1 MAGSQEGMCPRCL
14 LAAALRHPGAAA
26 TAGLPAP
33 GDWIG
38 SYRVLS
44 LLGEGGMGL
53 VYLAEQDR
61 PIARQVAVKIIKLGM
76 DTRAVLAR
84 FQSEQQ
90 ALALMDHPSISQ
102 VFEAGSTA
110 EGRPYFAMEYVPG
123 VPITDYCDRH
133 NLGTRQR
140 LELFLQAAGAVQHA
154 HQKGVIHRDLKP
166 SNILITDRDGA
177 PVLKIIDFGLAKAT
191 EKQFAE
197 ETLFTEAGVLI
208 GTPEYMSPEQALG
221 ARDIDTRTD
230 IYSLGVL
237 LYELLVG
244 TVPFDSKTLRAG
256 GYDEIRRII
265 REDDPPLPTS
275 RLQSLGPEAAQVASR
290 RSTDAIRLR
299 KELSGDLDWIAMKAL
314 EKESSRRYPSASEMA
329 ADIQRHLL
337 DEPVSAGLAGPVYR
351 CRKFI
356 RKHRFAVAGA
366 AAVLLSGVAI
376 FSAAYI
382 GVRHE
387 RTSAVRASYRAN
399 VAAAELLLRE
409 HQPGEARE
417 HLETCAPELRNWEW
431 RYLWRE
437 TDTSLA
443 RMRPQGEFRN
453 APFPSTIGFAGSL
466 ICWNTQTT
474 VECWDGPSY
483 SSPVIFKFRRVLAMS
498 QDAELAVT
506 DDGGIRV
513 VEVISGRTL
522 SICGDCKADSKA
534 YYAVFSPDK
543 SRVAMPSGSGTIVW
557 EVRGGRT
564 LAQIPAE
571 DVLAFSPDGAE
582 LALGNLEVWSV
593 AKLHKVASL
602 RPGGD
607 VASAAFSP
615 DGRRLVAGS
624 REGSIRVWNL
634 QSPAEPAVLAIT
646 GPEVEAV
653 AFSPDSRRVAATG
666 YDRAVRIWLDDKLI
680 ASLAGFNFPTANSVA
695 FSPDGKRLAAGWECC
710 ELAVWDATSYGG
722 QFLPLA
728 PGKATA
734 MAVSSGSALM
744 AAGFEDGRVALYGL
758 DGTMVRG
765 WPAGAGRIGS
775 MAFSPDGKHL
785 LTGGRSGA
793 AQVWN
798 VPSGAPGVELR
809 GHSAA
814 ITAVAYS
821 PDGRRV
827 ASGSTDRTAR
837 LWDAD
842 SGRSITITL
851 RAPVNSVSFSPDGRG
866 LLTAAGDT
874 SASAMDETPLRLW
887 DASTGSLLQE
897 FKDLE
902 PCAIDTPLCPAF
914 DASFSPDGRRLV
926 ATFPTVGKS
935 IVWNARTGAVISRL
949 RDGVFSFRVTFS
961 PDGSRIVTASWD
973 SLRIWDAV
981 QYERLL
987 AMPLD
992 EGPQK
997 LAFTSDG
1004 SLLLGLTESGV
1015 RMWQSLGPTTARR
1028 P

>member
-1 MAGSQEGMCPRCL
+1 
-14 LAAALRHPGAAA
+14 LAAALRRPAAAAA
-26 TAGLPAP
+26 TGLPAP

-38 SYRVLS
+38 GYRVLG
-44 LLGEGGMGL
+44 LLGEGGMGV
-53 VYLAEQDR
+53 VYLAEQER
-61 PIARQVAVKIIKLGM
+61 PIARRVAVKIIKLGM
-76 DTRAVLAR
+76 DTWAVLAR

-90 ALALMDHPSISQ
+90 ALALMDHPNIAQ
-102 VFEAGSTA
+102 VYEAGSTA

-123 VPITDYCDRH
+123 IPITDYCDRH
-133 NLGTRQR
+133 NLETRKR

-166 SNILITDRDGA
+166 SNILITDRDGE

-197 ETLFTEAGVLI
+197 ETLFSEAGVLI

-244 TVPFDSKTLRAG
+244 TVPFDSRALRAG

-275 RLQSLGPEAAQVASR
+275 RLQALGPEAAEVASR
-290 RSTDAIRLR
+290 RSTDAVGLR
-299 KELSGDLDWIAMKAL
+299 KELLGDLDWIAMKAL

-329 ADIQRHLL
+329 ADIQRHLR

-351 CRKFI
+351 SRKFI
-356 RKHRFAVAGA
+356 RKHRLGVASA
-366 AAVLLSGVAI
+366 AAILVLGVAI

-382 GVRHE
+382 RVRHE
-387 RTSAVRASYRAN
+387 RASALRASYRAN

-409 HQPGEARE
+409 HQPFEARE
-417 HLETCAPELRNWEW
+417 HLQSCDPELRNWEW

-453 APFPSTIGFAGSL
+453 FPFPSTIGFAGSR

-474 VECWDGPSY
+474 VECWDAPSY
-483 SSPVIFKFRRVLAMS
+483 ARPVAFEFRRVLAMS
-498 QDAELAVT
+498 QDGELAVT
-506 DDGGIRV
+506 DDDGIGV
-513 VEVISGRTL
+513 VEVAPGKTVST
-522 SICGDCKADSKA
+522 CGDCKADSNA

-543 SRVAMPSGSGTIVW
+543 SRIAMPSGPGTIVW
-557 EVRGGRT
+557 EARTGRT
-564 LAQIPAE
+564 VASIPAGH
-571 DVLAFSPDGAE
+571 VLAFSPDGAE
-582 LALGNLEVWSV
+582 LALGSLELWSV
-593 AKLHKVASL
+593 DQPHRVASL
-602 RPGGD
+602 NAGGY
-607 VASAAFSP
+607 VVSAAFSP
-615 DGRRLVAGS
+615 DGTRLVSGS
-624 REGSIRVWNL
+624 MEGSIRVWNL
-634 QSPAEPAVLAIT
+634 KSTAEPAVLAIT
-646 GPEVEAV
+646 GPHVQAV

-666 YDRAVRIWLDDKLI
+666 YDRAVRIWLDDKLM
-680 ASLAGFNFPTANSVA
+680 ASLAGVDFPTANSVA
-695 FSPDGKRLAAGWECC
+695 FSPDGKRLVAGWECC

-734 MAVSSGSALM
+734 MAVSTGSAPM

-758 DGTMVRG
+758 DGTIVRG
-765 WPAGAGRIGS
+765 WPTGEGRIKA
-775 MAFSPDGKHL
+775 MAFSPDGKNL
-785 LTGGRSGA
+785 LTGGQRGA
-793 AQVWN
+793 AQVWD
-798 VPSGAPGVELR
+798 VASGAPGIELR

-814 ITAVAYS
+814 VTTVAYS
-821 PDGRRV
+821 PDGRRL
-827 ASGSTDRTAR
+827 ATGSADRTAR

-851 RAPVNSVSFSPDGRG
+851 RDPVNSVSFSPDGSG

-874 SASAMDETPLRLW
+874 SLSTTGEPPVGLW
-887 DASTGSLLQE
+887 DASTGRLLKE
-897 FKDLE
+897 FNDPE
-902 PCAIDTPLCPAF
+902 PCVIDAPLCPAL

-926 ATFPTVGKS
+926 ATFPFVGKS
-935 IVWNARTGAVISRL
+935 VVWNARTGAVIGRL
-949 RDGVFSFRVTFS
+949 RDGVLASRVAAFSS
-961 PDGSRIVTASWD
+961 DGSRIVTASLD
-973 SLRIWDAV
+973 ALRVWDAV
-981 QYERLL
+981 HYERLL
-987 AMPLD
+987 TLPLD
-992 EGPQK
+992 ELPGK
-997 LAFTSDG
+997 LTFTPEG
-1004 SLLLGLTESGV
+1004 SRLLGLTKGGV
-1015 RMWQSLGPTTARR
+1015 RMWQSLGPAPARL